1 MRIQKPFSR
10 HSPAWGA
17 VMLALSI
24 HAVYASDKVI
34 TAPSEAARAQLDKS
48 QASTRAVKTEAVKPK
63 LITQAKKSAVPVP
76 NKAINKPVASMA
88 AAMPKTA
95 SIVPAVKPADLVAI
109 STPQD
114 FCSQV
119 TRTLPSV
126 NLPLCAKAQL
136 TPTAGRSVWGR
147 PIFQR
152 DVVAPAPQL
161 RVLVI
166 GGIHGDERS
175 SSSLVLHWIQQAAQ
189 TPANVH
195 WRFVPLINTDGML
208 LNPPRRTNAS
218 GVDLNRNFPTPR
230 WEKEAPIYWGTRTK
244 SDPRRYP
251 GPKPLSEPES
261 RWIYDEMERW
271 KPNLIVS
278 VHAPYA
284 VLDFDGPAVP
294 PQRLGRLYLDQ
305 VGIYPGS
312 LGNFGGIHKR
322 VPVVT
327 IELPSATVAP
337 SEAETRQMWLDLMRW
352 MGERL
357 GAG

>member
-1 MRIQKPFSR
+1 MRIQNSFSR
-10 HSPAWGA
+10 RTPLWGA
-17 VMLALSI
+17 VMLALSL
-24 HAVYASDKVI
+24 HVAHASDKAASSA
-34 TAPSEAARAQLDKS
+34 TQAPHVQTDKS
-48 QASTRAVKTEAVKPK
+48 LAAPRAVKYEAAKPK
-63 LITQAKKSAVPVP
+63 LSTPPKKAAQPVSNISP
-76 NKAINKPVASMA
+76 NKPMPAVLSKA
-88 AAMPKTA
+88 AR
-95 SIVPAVKPADLVAI
+95 IVPAVKPVDLIAVA
-109 STPQD
+109 TPQD
-114 FCSQV
+114 FCSQI

-126 NLPLCAKAQL
+126 DLPLCAKAQL
-136 TPTAGRSVWGR
+136 TPTVGRSVWGR

-152 DVVAPAPQL
+152 DIVAPSPQL

-230 WEKEAPIYWGTRTK
+230 WDKEAPIYWGTRTK

-327 IELPSATVAP
+327 IELPSATMAP
-337 SEAETRQMWLDLMRW
+337 SEAETRQMWLDLLRW